1 MLVTAW
7 WNNIIYFKWLN
18 FRYCNSKNIQLND
31 AKFWKVISKVPN
43 FVFNKKY
50 RKWFFH
56 FMKSL
61 LWKKDILLNLMF
73 ISKATR
79 LFQTHPVNNLWDFYV
94 CTLCYQIPTV
104 YIYIQ
109 YVLNT
114 LKHRKCIIYFSI
126 IFSGAFYYTLGNI
139 RPEKRSHVNAI
150 QLLALTN
157 SKHVEQYGVDSVLE
171 RFLLDL
177 SELEKVHVNT
187 YWKLIL

>member
-79 LFQTHPVNNLWDFYV
+79 LFQTHPVNNLWDFCVHFMLSDTY
-94 CTLCYQIPTV
+94 C
-104 YIYIQ
+104 IYIQ

>member
-1 MLVTAW
+1 MLSDT
-7 WNNIIYFKWLN
+7 
-18 FRYCNSKNIQLND
+18 YC
-31 AKFWKVISKVPN
+31 
-43 FVFNKKY
+43 
-50 RKWFFH
+50 
-56 FMKSL
+56 
-61 LWKKDILLNLMF
+61 
-73 ISKATR
+73 
-79 LFQTHPVNNLWDFYV
+79 
-94 CTLCYQIPTV
+94 
-104 YIYIQ
+104 IYIQ

-126 IFSGAFYYTLGNI
+126 IFSGAFYYTLGN

-187 YWKLIL
+187 HTENLFRKQIFP